1 MAIRFSETLEKT
13 KGSDLGPLLKL
24 TEQPDIISFA
34 GGLPA
39 PQTFPLK
46 EMTEV
51 AVKVRKEDG
60 VGAMQYGP
68 SLGFAGLRKA
78 IADRMNRLYGT
89 AIRLEDIIITCGS
102 QQGLDICGRVF
113 LDKGDVVLIE
123 SPSYLGA
130 INAFALQQPRFV
142 EVPTD
147 EKGMIPEELDK
158 ILAKEP
164 KVKMIYVIPNYQNPT
179 GITWT
184 LERRRQ
190 FMDVVNKYEIPVI
203 EDNPYGDLRY
213 EGDEVAPMKS
223 MDPKNLVIY
232 TGTFSKTLAPGMRLA
247 WMIANPKIMEK
258 MDLVKQSTDLST
270 SCVSQREVAMYMKE
284 FDFEG
289 HIQENCRLYA
299 HRRDVMCGAMKEF
312 FPKGVKFTYPH
323 GGLFTWVELPESMDA
338 RTLMAECI
346 KNKVAFVPG
355 DSFFPSSGKRNYFR
369 LNFSNNDD
377 EKTRDGIRRIAD
389 VIKKHM

>member
-190 FMDVVNKYEIPVI
+190 FMDVINKYEIPVI

-312 FPKGVKFTYPH
+312 FPKGVKSTYPH
-323 GGLFTWVELPESMDA
+323 GGLFTGVELPESRDA

-346 KNKVAFVPG
+346 ENKVAFVPG

>member
-190 FMDVVNKYEIPVI
+190 FMDVINKYEIPVI

-346 KNKVAFVPG
+346 ENKVAFVPG

>member
-1 MAIRFSETLEKT
+1 
-13 KGSDLGPLLKL
+13 
-24 TEQPDIISFA
+24 
-34 GGLPA
+34 
-39 PQTFPLK
+39 
-46 EMTEV
+46 
-51 AVKVRKEDG
+51 
-60 VGAMQYGP
+60 
-68 SLGFAGLRKA
+68 
-78 IADRMNRLYGT
+78 
-89 AIRLEDIIITCGS
+89 
-102 QQGLDICGRVF
+102 
-113 LDKGDVVLIE
+113 
-123 SPSYLGA
+123 
-130 INAFALQQPRFV
+130 
-142 EVPTD
+142 
-147 EKGMIPEELDK
+147 
-158 ILAKEP
+158 
-164 KVKMIYVIPNYQNPT
+164 
-179 GITWT
+179 
-184 LERRRQ
+184 
-190 FMDVVNKYEIPVI
+190 MDVINKYEIPVI

-346 KNKVAFVPG
+346 ENKVAFVPG